1 MNKLVGLFATTTLLA
16 LLAGCE
22 RPQESAPTAPAE
34 EPVVAP
40 AAPVVKAAPV
50 VNPVDTLALN
60 LAADKFNS
68 QTGELVD
75 GRLVSN
81 GKAGYLLYG
90 PYVSFLA
97 GTYTVAVKGKV
108 DGLPAGAKI
117 HLDAASG
124 NGKSIH
130 GTIEIEKTG
139 DLPAFEFT
147 LPEAVGDLEIRINTP
162 QGAEVSLESYQVSKK
177 S

>member
-16 LLAGCE
+16 LLTGCE
-22 RPQESAPTAPAE
+22 KPQESAPAAPAE
-34 EPVVAP
+34 EPV

-60 LAADKFNS
+60 LATDKFNS

-117 HLDAASG
+117 HLDAASD

-130 GTIEIEKTG
+130 GKIEIEKTG
-139 DLPAFEFT
+139 DLPTFEFT

-162 QGAEVSLESYQVSKK
+162 QGAQVSLESYQVSKK